1 MVVVTPPL
9 THLAGGVA
17 PVVVVTPAR
26 LAAVVVVVRHLYRAR
41 QVAARQ
47 LSYVVRRH
55 PRLHLR
61 ERARERARERE
72 REREKE

>member
-1 MVVVTPPL
+1 V
-9 THLAGGVA
+9 AG
-17 PVVVVTPAR
+17 VVVVTRAR
-26 LAAVVVVVRHLYRAR
+26 LVVVVVVVVVVRAR

-61 ERARERARERE
+61 EREEREERARESWLRM
-72 REREKE
+72 R

>member
-1 MVVVTPPL
+1 MVVVTPAL

-26 LAAVVVVVRHLYRAR
+26 LPGVVVRHLYHAR